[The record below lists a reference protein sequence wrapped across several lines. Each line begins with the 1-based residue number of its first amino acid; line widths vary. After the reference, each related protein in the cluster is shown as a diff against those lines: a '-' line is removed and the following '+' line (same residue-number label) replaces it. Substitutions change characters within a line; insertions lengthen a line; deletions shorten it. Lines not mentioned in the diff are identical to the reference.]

1 MRIDKL
7 LWFLRFART
16 RSLAQKWVDEG
27 HIRRNGKRVERT
39 GQPTAVG
46 DILTLPLRSGT
57 VLVIE
62 LLALPVRRGPPAEAR
77 ECYRMLDGSADFAI
91 AGLSSELPDGPEGE
105 YRP

>member
-7 LWFLRFART
+7 LWFLRFAKT
-16 RSLAQKWVDEG
+16 RGLAQKWVDEG

-46 DILTLPLRSGT
+46 DILTLPLRGG

-62 LLALPVRRGPPAEAR
+62 LLSLPARRGPPPEAR
-77 ECYRMLDGSADFAI
+77 ECYRVLDGDRDFAI
-91 AGLSSELPDGPEGE
+91 AGRRNELP
-105 YRP
+105 

>member
-1 MRIDKL
+1 VRIDKL
-7 LWFLRFART
+7 LWFLRFAKT

-39 GQPTAVG
+39 GQPTAIG
-46 DILTLPLRSGT
+46 DVLTLPLRSG

-62 LLALPVRRGPPAEAR
+62 LLTMPNRRGPPAEAR
-77 ECYRMLDGSADFAI
+77 ECYRVLDGRADFAI
-91 AGLSSELPDGPEGE
+91 AGPISDLPNGPEGE

>member
-7 LWFLRFART
+7 LWFLRFAKT
-16 RSLAQKWVDEG
+16 RGLAQKWVDEG

-39 GQPTAVG
+39 GQSTAIG
-46 DILTLPLRSGT
+46 DVLTLPLRDG

-62 LLALPVRRGPPAEAR
+62 LLALPNRRGPAAEAR
-77 ECYRMLDGSADFAI
+77 ECYRVLDGRADFAI
-91 AGLSSELPDGPEGE
+91 AGPISDLPNGPEGE